1 MFYWKRVF
9 LFALLCLALAGGIAR
24 AENEVTIRV
33 TYTGS
38 QTGDEPGV
46 RVYLGTPLTENRP
59 YAEYGTQY
67 ERGWLTFVS
76 ENTVYRYGMQGS
88 SVVWMLPVSAKRGD
102 VELYLDFA
110 EGLGKD
116 KAGLQYL
123 KRLGVD
129 GICTTRTN
137 LVRIA
142 KDLGLVTV
150 QRFFMV
156 DSHSVGTSLDSIR
169 IAKPDIV
176 EIMPAIVTKK
186 IAEFS
191 NLVDVPLIAGG
202 LAETEEEV
210 KAAIEAGANVVSTG
224 ETDLW
229 SLELQ

>member
-1 MFYWKRVF
+1 MAELDFMGNKIAAAIRTERDFSKALRSKVDMIF
-9 LFALLCLALAGGIAR
+9 LLHTNIMTLQPSIREIHAAGKKA
-24 AENEVTIRV
+24 
-33 TYTGS
+33 
-38 QTGDEPGV
+38 
-46 RVYLGTPLTENRP
+46 
-59 YAEYGTQY
+59 
-67 ERGWLTFVS
+67 FVH
-76 ENTVYRYGMQGS
+76 V
-88 SVVWMLPVSAKRGD
+88 
-102 VELYLDFA
+102 DFA